1 MAQTPGQKNKKS
13 AIRQR
18 LTFRRALND
27 LVLLLC
33 MLEDTLRAEHFLI
46 DSTVEFDLFL
56 RMSLAVLDY

>member
-13 AIRQR
+13 AIRER

-27 LVLLLC
+27 LVLLLR

-46 DSTVEFDLFL
+46 DSTVEFDLF
-56 RMSLAVLDY
+56 